1 MTSTFADMI
10 DSDSTSNHVEKPT
23 QATIKKDVAVASTY
37 EVKTSMKSLQ
47 EICSGQSVT
56 LREKDSGNI
65 SFLKDSR
72 LPEALYKHVAS
83 YIRTFPSG
91 RGYMIRFV
99 QKKNVPAFKQI
110 LTKSGINVTYVGEVA
125 K

>member
-1 MTSTFADMI
+1 MVSFADNI
-10 DSDSTSNHVEKPT
+10 GFVHTVQVKKPT
-23 QATIKKDVAVASTY
+23 QATIKKDVVVASTY
-37 EVKTSMKSLQ
+37 EVKSTMKSLQ

-83 YIRTFPSG
+83 YIRAFPSG

>member
-1 MTSTFADMI
+1 MVSFADNI
-10 DSDSTSNHVEKPT
+10 GFVHTVQVKKPT
-23 QATIKKDVAVASTY
+23 QATIKK
-37 EVKTSMKSLQ
+37 
-47 EICSGQSVT
+47 
-56 LREKDSGNI
+56 
-65 SFLKDSR
+65 
-72 LPEALYKHVAS
+72 ALYKHVAS
-83 YIRTFPSG
+83 YIRAFPSG

>member
-47 EICSGQSVT
+47 GICSGQSVT

-72 LPEALYKHVAS
+72 LPEALYKHLAS
-83 YIRTFPSG
+83 YIRAFPSG
-91 RGYMIRFV
+91 HGYMIRYV

-110 LTKSGINVTYVGEVA
+110 LTRSGINVTYVGEVA